1 MARAAGSKRLN
12 ITIPVEGYALVE
24 EAAKRYYGGNVSR
37 YLTDAGLYYAGVL
50 AGHEGRPAQ
59 HEDDQ
64 V

>member
-50 AGHEGRPAQ
+50 AGRESKACEQ
-59 HEDDQ
+59 DDDQ